1 MSQGTVTAGAKGT
14 SLTVLG
20 SGFSMGLQ
28 LVSVT
33 VLSRLLTPQD
43 FGLVAMVSVFIALG
57 NIIRDFGMPTAA
69 LQAKS
74 LSHQQASNLFWVNT
88 ALAAGAAIILA
99 AATPLLVALY
109 SEPRLAAVIPAM
121 AAVILITGVGAQI
134 QIDLARQM
142 KFKALVFSDISGQVA
157 GLTIAIALAIMGA
170 GYWALVAQ
178 ALATALIT
186 LIMRAV
192 SDHWIPSRFR
202 RGYDSRKLFQAGA
215 EYGVAY
221 LLTFAQQNAD
231 TLIVGAVLGAVPLG
245 YYNRGYQ
252 LLTTPVGRLLEPL
265 SQVVVPTLN
274 RVRAEG
280 GDLNA
285 MLLRVQF
292 AVGCV
297 IVWIFA
303 MAGATAHWLVP
314 LLLGPGWEPTIRVF
328 QILAIGGS
336 IWVFS
341 TVSAWVFILYEQSSQ
356 LLRYNLVSKPL
367 AVSCLAIGAFFGING
382 VAWGYVAAMALSWP
396 LNLVWLARTAGLP
409 FRDFARNGLT
419 ILLTG
424 AIASAAAMGASEIMP
439 GLPAV
444 ATIFVSIL
452 IGTVVMLSLLVV
464 IRPTRRHLRASI
476 QLTKTI
482 FSRKAQEA
490 L

>member
-1 MSQGTVTAGAKGT
+1 MSQTTVAIGAKGT
-14 SLTVLG
+14 GLTVLG

-33 VLSRLLTPQD
+33 VLSRLLSPRD

-57 NIIRDFGMPTAA
+57 TIIRDFGMPTAA

-88 ALAAGAAIILA
+88 AFAAIASILLAAS
-99 AATPLLVALY
+99 TPLLVMLY
-109 SEPRLAAVIPAM
+109 SEPRLAAVVPAM
-121 AAVILITGVGAQI
+121 ASVILITGVGAQI
-134 QIDLARQM
+134 QIDLARQL
-142 KFKALVFSDISGQVA
+142 KFRALVLSDISGQVL
-157 GLTIAIALAIMGA
+157 GLATAIVMALIGL

-178 ALATALIT
+178 ALVTALVT
-186 LIMRAV
+186 LAMRVATDRWV
-192 SDHWIPSRFR
+192 PARFR
-202 RGYDSRKLFQAGA
+202 RGHDSRKLFQAGA

-231 TLIVGAVLGAVPLG
+231 TLIVGATLGATPLG

-252 LLTTPVGRLLEPL
+252 LLTTPVGRLLDPL

-285 MLLRVQF
+285 MLLKVQF

-314 LLLGPGWEPTIRVF
+314 LLLGPGWAPTIRVF

-341 TVSAWVFILYEQSSQ
+341 VVSSWVFILYEQSRQ
-356 LLRYNLVSKPL
+356 LLRYNLISKPL
-367 AVSCLAIGAFFGING
+367 AVACLAIGAFFGIDG

-396 LNLVWLARTAGLP
+396 LNLIWLARTAGLP
-409 FRDFARNGLT
+409 APAFARNGAT
-419 ILLTG
+419 IIATG
-424 AIASAAAMGASEIMP
+424 AIASAAAMTACSV
-439 GLPAV
+439 LPTMSAV
-444 ATIFVSIL
+444 PTIGVGML
-452 IGTVVMLSLLVV
+452 IGTGTMLGLLIVV
-464 IRPTRRHLRASI
+464 PATRRHLIASLRLVRGI
-476 QLTKTI
+476 LT
-482 FSRKAQEA
+482 RKAQEA
-490 L
+490 